1 MTRVAIV
8 TGAAGAIGRAICERL
23 SRDGLM
29 VLAADLDA
37 GRVAEVL
44 AGTDRI
50 VAHALDVTDEAS
62 VDACVHRAHHEL
74 GGALAV
80 VVNNAGITRD
90 STLHKMSL
98 EDFRA
103 VIRVNLEGPF
113 LVSRAA
119 SRIFREHPGEH
130 RRIVNMSSISG
141 KLGLFGQS
149 NYSSSKAGLAAMTK
163 VHARELARYH
173 VTANAI
179 LPGFVDTPMT
189 QAMPP
194 EIYRARIDAIPV
206 GRAGQPEDVADLVSW
221 LAGTESSYMTGATL
235 ELTGGKEM

>member
-1 MTRVAIV
+1 MGRVAIV

-23 SRDGLM
+23 VRDGLT
-29 VLAADLDA
+29 VLAADLDT
-37 GRVAEVL
+37 GQISEVL
-44 AGTDRI
+44 GVHDLL
-50 VAHALDVTDEAS
+50 VPHQLDVTDEDSIDTA
-62 VDACVHRAHHEL
+62 VHRAHYDL
-74 GGALAV
+74 GGELAV

-90 STLHKMSL
+90 STLHKMTL

-119 SRIFREHPGEH
+119 ARIFREHSGEH
-130 RRIVNMSSISG
+130 RRIINMSSISG

-163 VHARELARYH
+163 VAARELARYQ

-179 LPGFVDTPMT
+179 LPGFIDTPMT

-194 EIYRARIDAIPV
+194 DIYRARIEAIPV
-206 GRAGQPEDVADLVSW
+206 GRAGQPEDVADLVAW